1 MLVVVIVA
9 CEVLFWVFLVAG
21 LSARY
26 LLRRPRLGAV
36 LLALS
41 PAADLVLLGA
51 TALDLRGGATA
62 TFAHGLAAI
71 YLGFSLAYGRTLIR
85 WADVRFAHRFAGG
98 DAPRKKY
105 GMEYARACWLDVARS
120 ALAVAI
126 TAAVLGVLWLIAGD
140 PSRTSA
146 LLDAGRIALVILG
159 IDAVWAISYT
169 LWPRRQPRY

>member
-9 CEVLFWVFLVAG
+9 CEVMFWVFLVAG

-71 YLGFSLAYGRTLIR
+71 YLGFSIAYGHALVR

-98 DAPRKKY
+98 EAPRKKY
-105 GMEYARACWLDVARS
+105 GAEYARACWIDVARS
-120 ALAVAI
+120 ALAVAT
-126 TAAVLGVLWLIAGD
+126 TASVLGLLWLIAGD
-140 PSRTSA
+140 SARTQA

>member
-1 MLVVVIVA
+1 MLIGVIVA
-9 CEVLFWVFLVAG
+9 CEVLFWVFIVLG

-51 TALDLRGGATA
+51 TAIDLRSGATA

-71 YLGFSLAYGRTLIR
+71 YLGFSIAYGHVLIR

-98 DAPRKKY
+98 EAPRKKS
-105 GMEYARACWLDVARS
+105 GAEYTRACWVDVARS
-120 ALAVAI
+120 VLAVAI
-126 TAAVLGVLWLIAGD
+126 TAAVLGLLWLIAAD
-140 PSRTSA
+140 PSRTQA
-146 LLDAGRIALVILG
+146 LLDAGRIAGIILA
-159 IDAVWAISYT
+159 IDVVWAVSYT
-169 LWPRRQPRY
+169 LWPRREPRY